1 MAHGLQLTRRARHLA
16 EQRAVP
22 GSVIGLIL
30 NYGESCDAGEGARKF
45 ALSKAS
51 LRALRRDLGGRA
63 TGNLAHFRKA
73 YIVAAQDRI
82 VTVAFSR
89 RPLFH

>member
-1 MAHGLQLTRRARHLA
+1 MPYAPQFTRHARHRA
-16 EQRAVP
+16 EQRAIS

-30 NYGESCDAGEGARKF
+30 DYGECRDAGEGGRKF
-45 ALSKAS
+45 VLSKAS
-51 LRALRRDLGGRA
+51 LRALRRDLGNRVPS
-63 TGNLAHFRKA
+63 NLARFRRA
-73 YIVAAQDRI
+73 YVVAAQGRV

>member
-1 MAHGLQLTRRARHLA
+1 MRHTLQITHHARHRA

-22 GSVIGLIL
+22 SPVIRLIL
-30 NYGESCDAGEGARKF
+30 DYGECRDAGNGAWKF

-51 LRALRRDLGGRA
+51 LRALRRDLGSRIPCH
-63 TGNLAHFRKA
+63 LEHFRKA
-73 YIVAAQDRI
+73 YVVANKGRVI
-82 VTVAFSR
+82 TVAFSR

>member
-1 MAHGLQLTRRARHLA
+1 MNHALQFTRHARHRA

-22 GSVIGLIL
+22 GPVIGLIL
-30 NYGESCDAGEGARKF
+30 DYGECRDAGEGARKF

-51 LRALRRDLGGRA
+51 LRALRRDLGVRVPGDLER
-63 TGNLAHFRKA
+63 FRKA
-73 YIVAAQDRI
+73 YVVALQGRI

-89 RPLFH
+89 RPLFR

>member
-1 MAHGLQLTRRARHLA
+1 MGHTLQMTRHARHRA

-30 NYGESCDAGEGARKF
+30 DYGDCRDAGEGARKF

-51 LRALRRDLGGRA
+51 LRALRRDLGIHA
-63 TGNLAHFRKA
+63 PGNLERYRKA
-73 YIVAAQDRI
+73 YVVAAGGHV
-82 VTVAFSR
+82 VTVAFSQH
-89 RPLFH
+89 PLFH